1 MEMQRTGPPEP
12 CPPGGIEDHSG
23 DVASESC
30 PPGYGIIVSATGRK
44 PEACQNLIA
53 FADGELDDEGAAAFR
68 SHLATC
74 EACQTGLVEAM
85 QLSARLSELK
95 PRTRT

>member
-1 MEMQRTGPPEP
+1 MEMQRTAPPEP
-12 CPPGGIEDHSG
+12 CPPVGRDDHGS
-23 DVASESC
+23 DVAGESSH
-30 PPGYGIIVSATGRK
+30 GYGMMVSTSRM

-53 FADGELDDEGAAAFR
+53 FADGELDDEGAAVFR
-68 SHLATC
+68 MHLATC
-74 EACQTGLVEAM
+74 ETCQTGLVEAM